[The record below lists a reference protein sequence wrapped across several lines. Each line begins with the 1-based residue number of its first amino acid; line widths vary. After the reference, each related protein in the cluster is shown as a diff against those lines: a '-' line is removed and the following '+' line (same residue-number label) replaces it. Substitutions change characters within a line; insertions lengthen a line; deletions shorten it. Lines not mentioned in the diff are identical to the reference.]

1 MRADSRHTSQV
12 RNDDGVIDF
21 KRRGDRRPHVA
32 RVAEPVQQHNRGAMT
47 AHRTCRVVPLAA
59 MLAPRKSSETL
70 AAARNLFIER
80 ATVPDGPTV

>member
-1 MRADSRHTSQV
+1 MRADGRHTSQV

-47 AHRTCRVVPLAA
+47 AHPYVQSRAVSGDVG
-59 MLAPRKSSETL
+59 APEVL
-70 AAARNLFIER
+70 RNIGRREEP
-80 ATVPDGPTV
+80 VY